1 MWGKHKRG
9 SEKLRATGWSLA
21 QGRAGVATGRGEQ
34 VARLAHRRVDGGSS
48 AGWALSLVQSHG
60 GSYCLNGPAQNK
72 YPKAFQISQTDLNL
86 QNKKR
91 VFIEIH
97 KSLNFTW

>member
-1 MWGKHKRG
+1 
-9 SEKLRATGWSLA
+9 
-21 QGRAGVATGRGEQ
+21 
-34 VARLAHRRVDGGSS
+34 VARLAHWRVDGGSS

-72 YPKAFQISQTDLNL
+72 YPKAFQISQTDPNL